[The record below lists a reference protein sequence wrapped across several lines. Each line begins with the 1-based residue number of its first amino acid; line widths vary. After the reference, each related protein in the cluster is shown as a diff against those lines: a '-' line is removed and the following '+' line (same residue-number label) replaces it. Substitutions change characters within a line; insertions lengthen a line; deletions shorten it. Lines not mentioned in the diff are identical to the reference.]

1 MARRDLKGSFC
12 FRLILLSQIS
22 GTITKQPGLETAVFF
37 RLPRRTI
44 LSIVEKHSKI
54 TLTTNEGNSLSL
66 EELFDGY
73 FQIVVNENPSEATIT
88 LRSAELPAKSTSNFL
103 IDGTFILITGADLK
117 TVDVDLKL
125 VEGTKIKFG
134 PAQLSVNQIGPAFEG
149 TLSSSHSNSVVPNQ
163 PIRSKRSNFF
173 TIRTR

>member
-1 MARRDLKGSFC
+1 M
-12 FRLILLSQIS
+12 
-22 GTITKQPGLETAVFF
+22 
-37 RLPRRTI
+37 
-44 LSIVEKHSKI
+44 
-54 TLTTNEGNSLSL
+54 SL